1 MKKNIS
7 INISGIIFHIE
18 EDGYELLRK
27 YLDSVNRYF
36 SNFEDST
43 EILADIEGRIAEIF
57 LSKLNDSKQVITAED
72 VNALMSIMGS
82 VNDFKAAEE
91 SEFVTE
97 STATST
103 KDYSQKERASGS
115 KQESKTETGSSTY
128 KSSEPKRLYRD
139 QQRQF
144 LGGVC
149 AGLANYFNVD
159 AVWIRLLFALLMF
172 AYGTAIL
179 LYIILWIAVPGSTNL
194 DEPVVGKKLY
204 RDSETKVLGGVS
216 SGIAAYFGIDVV
228 VVRILFLISFF
239 FFGTGFLLYIILWVV
254 LPEAKTVT
262 ERMQM
267 QGEPVT
273 LSNIESN
280 IKKNINEDSNKEES
294 TLAKILLLP
303 FRALAAILTALG
315 KILVPIVEV
324 IRLAFG
330 VSVSIVAVMLIF
342 CLFIVGGVFMGMV
355 TTFPEW
361 ISLGPITN
369 STFPLEAFT
378 NSFPPFF
385 IVTAFIVILIPLVF
399 SLLLGISIV
408 VKRLIFGATIG
419 WSLFAMFLAGV
430 IVLSIMIPRIVY
442 SFKESG
448 EYKVENEFEPN
459 GKTLVL
465 NLREIGL
472 DDYNATRLTLKG
484 HDKASV
490 RLVQR
495 FEAQG
500 ETVSAAIENTKMV
513 DYNVSFSDS
522 TLLFDS
528 NLKFKDKALFRAQEV
543 DMVLY
548 IPYNMPFVMDRGMC
562 RFISQYVSWDDFDN
576 ETWNMTERGLEC
588 LSCESTKTA
597 DMNTSWSF
605 DEVEISGYVDVTIT
619 ESSRY
624 SVELIGKNSE
634 KAKYTIEQSGNTLVI
649 KYRDFQE
656 DKNFNWRKDMVLF
669 DEVEVSISM
678 PRIEK
683 IQAKGAGKLNFRD
696 FTSDDVE
703 IELLGAFRARGDLTA
718 HHLLV
723 DIKGASELELTGE
736 ANNLDATITGA
747 SRLKAYNFEVRDAIV
762 ETVGV
767 SSAQIM
773 ATGVLELNEGVGSS
787 IKYRGNPEE
796 VKKN

>member
-91 SEFVTE
+91 SEFVAE
-97 STATST
+97 PAATGA
-103 KDYSQKERASGS
+103 KDYSQKEKTAGS
-115 KQESKTETGSSTY
+115 KQESKAGGGSSTY
-128 KSSEPKRLYRD
+128 QSSEPKRLYRD

-172 AYGTAIL
+172 AYGTAVL
-179 LYIILWIAVPGSTNL
+179 LYIILWIAVPASNTL

-280 IKKNINEDSNKEES
+280 IKKNINEDASKEES
-294 TLAKILLLP
+294 TLAKIVLLP

-330 VSVSIVAVMLIF
+330 VSVSIIAVILIF

-385 IVTAFIVILIPLVF
+385 VVTSFIVLLIPLVF
-399 SLLLGISIV
+399 GLLLGISIV
-408 VKRLIFGATIG
+408 IKRLIFGATIG

-484 HDKASV
+484 HDKPSV

-500 ETVSAAIENTKMV
+500 ETVAVAIENAKMV
-513 DYNVSFSDS
+513 DYNVNFSDS
-522 TLLFDS
+522 ILVFDS
-528 NLKFKDKALFRAQEV
+528 NLTFKDKALFRAQEV

-634 KAKYTIEQSGNTLVI
+634 KAKYTIEQSGNTLII

-656 DKNFNWRKDMVLF
+656 DKNFSWRKDMVLF
-669 DEVEVSISM
+669 DEVEVSIAM
-678 PRIEK
+678 PRLEK

>member
-72 VNALMSIMGS
+72 VNALMGIMGS

-91 SEFVTE
+91 SEFATE
-97 STATST
+97 PMGAP
-103 KDYSQKERASGS
+103 KENRQKEKSNNS
-115 KQESKTETGSSTY
+115 QQESNAGGGSSTY

-159 AVWIRLLFALLMF
+159 AVWIRLLFAVLMF

-179 LYIILWIAVPGSTNL
+179 LYIILWIAVPASNTL
-194 DEPVVGKKLY
+194 EEPVVGKKLY

-216 SGIAAYFGIDVV
+216 SGIAAYFGVDVV

-239 FFGTGFLLYIILWVV
+239 FFGTGILLYIILWVV

-280 IKKNINEDSNKEES
+280 IKKNINEDGSKEES

-303 FRALAAILTALG
+303 FRALAAILTAFG

-330 VSVSIVAVMLIF
+330 VCVSVVAIIMIF
-342 CLFIVGGVFMGMV
+342 CLFVVGGVFMGMV
-355 TTFPEW
+355 TTFPDW
-361 ISLGPITN
+361 INLGPITET
-369 STFPLEAFT
+369 TFPLQAFT
-378 NSFPPFF
+378 QSFPPFF
-385 IVTAFIVILIPLVF
+385 IVTSFIVVLIPLVF

-408 VKRLIFGATIG
+408 AKRLIFGATIG

-430 IVLSIMIPRIVY
+430 IVLSIMVPRIVY

-448 EYKVENEFEPN
+448 EYKVENEFETN

-484 HDKASV
+484 HDQQSL

-500 ETVSAAIENTKMV
+500 ETAAIAIENAKMV

-522 TLLFDS
+522 TMLFDS
-528 NLKFKDKALFRAQEV
+528 NIQFKDKALFRAQQL

-548 IPYNMPFVMDRGMC
+548 IPYNTPFVMDKGMC
-562 RFISQYVSWDDFDN
+562 QFITQYVSWDDFDN
-576 ETWNMTERGLEC
+576 ETWKMSERGLEC
-588 LSCESTKTA
+588 LTCESSTTA
-597 DMNTSWSF
+597 DLNSTWSF
-605 DEVEISGYVDVTIT
+605 DEVEISGYVDVTIV
-619 ESSRY
+619 ESSSY
-624 SVELIGKNSE
+624 GVELIGKNSE
-634 KAKYTIEQSGNTLVI
+634 KAKYTIEQDGNTLVI

-656 DKNFNWRKDMVLF
+656 DKNFSWRKDMVLF

-678 PRIEK
+678 PSLEK
-683 IQAKGAGKLNFRD
+683 LHAKGAGKLNFRG

-703 IELLGAFRARGDLTA
+703 IELLGAFRARGELTA

-736 ANNLDATITGA
+736 ANNLDATIAGA
-747 SRLKAYNFEVRDAIV
+747 SRLKAYDFVVKDATV

-767 SSAQIM
+767 SSAQLTASGM
-773 ATGVLELNEGVGSS
+773 LELKEGVGSS
-787 IKYRGNPEE
+787 IRYKGNPEE

>member
-91 SEFVTE
+91 SEFATE
-97 STATST
+97 TTST
-103 KDYSQKERASGS
+103 KDYSQKEKSSGS
-115 KQESKTETGSSTY
+115 KQESKGGGGSSTY
-128 KSSEPKRLYRD
+128 QSSEPKRLYRD

-179 LYIILWIAVPGSTNL
+179 LYIILWIAVPGSTTL
-194 DEPVVGKKLY
+194 EEPVVSKKLY

-280 IKKNINEDSNKEES
+280 IKKNINEDGGKEES

-303 FRALAAILTALG
+303 FRALAAILTAFG

-330 VSVSIVAVMLIF
+330 VSVSLVAAMLIF
-342 CLFIVGGVFMGMV
+342 CLFVVGGVFMGMV
-355 TTFPEW
+355 TTFPDW
-361 ISLGPITN
+361 LSLGPITN

-385 IVTAFIVILIPLVF
+385 VVTSFLVILIPLVF
-399 SLLLGISIV
+399 GLLLGISIV

-419 WSLFAMFLAGV
+419 WSLFAMFLACV

-472 DDYNATRLTLKG
+472 DDYNATKLTLKG
-484 HDKASV
+484 HDQTAVK
-490 RLVQR
+490 LVQR

-500 ETVSAAIENTKMV
+500 ETAAVAIDNAKMV

-522 TLLFDS
+522 ILVFDS
-528 NLKFKDKALFRAQEV
+528 NLKFKDKALFRAQEL

-548 IPYNMPFVMDRGMC
+548 IPYNMPFIMDKGVC

-576 ETWNMTERGLEC
+576 ETWKMTERGLEC
-588 LSCESTKTA
+588 ITCESTTTA
-597 DMNTSWSF
+597 DLNSTWSF

-619 ESSRY
+619 ESDHY
-624 SVELIGKNSE
+624 SVELIGKSSE
-634 KAKYTIEQSGNTLVI
+634 KAKYTIEQSGNALVI
-649 KYRDFQE
+649 KYRDFKE
-656 DKNFNWRKDMVLF
+656 DKNFSWRKDMVLF
-669 DEVEVSISM
+669 DEVEISISM
-678 PRIEK
+678 PNLEK
-683 IQAKGAGKLNFRD
+683 MQAKGAGKINFRD

-703 IELLGAFRARGDLTA
+703 IELLGAFRARGQLTA

-723 DIKGASELELTGE
+723 DIKGASELELSGE
-736 ANNLDATITGA
+736 ANNLDATIAGA
-747 SRLKAYNFEVRDAIV
+747 SRLKAYDFEVRDAIV
-762 ETVGV
+762 ETIGV
-767 SSAQIM
+767 SSAQLT
-773 ATGVLELNEGVGSS
+773 ASGLLELKEGVGSS
-787 IKYRGNPEE
+787 IRYRGNPEE